1 MIMIKKVIITK
12 FKDITE
18 EEAALEGEG
27 DLSLSYWKEVHR
39 NLFSSFTNFNDD
51 TLVMMEIFELMGKY

>member
-18 EEAALEGEG
+18 EEAALEEEG

-51 TLVMMEIFELMGKY
+51 TLVMMEIFELMEKY